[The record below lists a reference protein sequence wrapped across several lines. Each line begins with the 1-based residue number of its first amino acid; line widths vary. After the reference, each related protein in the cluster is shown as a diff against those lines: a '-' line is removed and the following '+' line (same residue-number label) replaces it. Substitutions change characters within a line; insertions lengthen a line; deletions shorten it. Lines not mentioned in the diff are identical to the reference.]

1 MSEILVTF
9 KSENIEKTMGVSSTQ
24 TIGEFRE
31 AAQMLLD
38 LPENSPCTVILERTD
53 ETLRDDLSF
62 KDVNI
67 QHNDKLIIISPTE
80 PSSSPPKEDS
90 EPKINHTNPSQAESI
105 EPPDKNSGSGLKDLS
120 KPIVTA
126 SIIIGS
132 CIFGGLALSK
142 YIPTLY
148 SQQTQQTQQQQ
159 TPQPTPVSQ
168 SSISPVS
175 PPSQPPISPPLQP
188 PPPISPPPI
197 HSSSTNAI
205 IIGQAGKK
213 NIRRG
218 PGLEYGVRHIAY
230 PGDRVQI
237 IDSTR
242 NSDNFPWYR
251 IYFPKSRADGW
262 IAGNLIAVDGQS
274 PSQIPSQPYPNPPS
288 SSSGT
293 NATVGG
299 AQGTKNIRSSA
310 GTIYGIVGK
319 VRTGDRIQILGTSYD
334 RGGYQWYNIYDPQSG
349 ARGWIAAQLVSRD

>member
-1 MSEILVTF
+1 MSEIQVTF
-9 KSENIEKTMGVSSTQ
+9 KSGNIEKTIGVSSTQ

-31 AAQMLLD
+31 VAQMFLD
-38 LPENSPCTVILERTD
+38 MPENSPCTVILERTD

-67 QHNDKLIIISPTE
+67 QHNDKLIIISPTK

-90 EPKINHTNPSQAESI
+90 ESKINPTNSSQPESI
-105 EPPDKNSGSGLKDLS
+105 EPPDKNSRSGLKDLS

-148 SQQTQQTQQQQ
+148 SQQTQQTQQPQ

-168 SSISPVS
+168 SSISPV
-175 PPSQPPISPPLQP
+175 SQPPISPPLQP

-237 IDSTR
+237 IESTR
-242 NSDNFPWYR
+242 NSDNFPWYH
-251 IYFPKSRADGW
+251 IYFPKSGADGW

-274 PSQIPSQPYPNPPS
+274 TYQPQPQRQPLS
-288 SSSGT
+288 SSSRT
-293 NATVGG
+293 NATVSGTS
-299 AQGTKNIRSSA
+299 GTKNIRSGA
-310 GTIYGIVGK
+310 GTIYGVVGE

-334 RGGYQWYNIYDPQSG
+334 RGGYQRYNIYDPQSG